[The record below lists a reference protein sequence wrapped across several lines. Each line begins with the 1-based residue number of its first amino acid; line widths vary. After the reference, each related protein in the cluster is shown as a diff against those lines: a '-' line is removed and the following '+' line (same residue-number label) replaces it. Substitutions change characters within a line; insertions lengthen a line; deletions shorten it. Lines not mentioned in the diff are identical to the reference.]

1 MLTHQLEDA
10 TQTTKE
16 LAALRR
22 QVKKD
27 ELSEKL
33 VLDLKT
39 ELAKQTDL
47 TRKNYINNQYLT
59 IERDKLLQL
68 SSYQET
74 LITKYQCTIKLVLS
88 RARTRES
95 RCLIILIST

>member
-10 TQTTKE
+10 SQTTKE
-16 LAALRR
+16 LTALRR

-39 ELAKQTDL
+39 ELTKQTDL

-88 RARTRES
+88 RVNLRIEM
-95 RCLIILIST
+95 LDLISIST

>member
-10 TQTTKE
+10 TQTAKE
-16 LAALRR
+16 ELTALRR

-33 VLDLKT
+33 ILDLKM

-47 TRKNYINNQYLT
+47 MRKDYINNQYLT

-74 LITKYQCTIKLVLS
+74 LIAKYQCMIKLVLS
-88 RARTRES
+88 RVNLRSNRDA
-95 RCLIILIST
+95 